1 MELVLSLNNKKF
13 LYDYKSMGVKRFVL
27 GCQYSFHAPYIF
39 SLEEIKELCEMQKD
53 VKFYVALNYLYD
65 QRMNDD
71 VKAFIRELSEMNV
84 YGLLF
89 QDFGVLNIVK
99 KNGYSFDMM
108 YSPET
113 LNTNGNTLN
122 ILQTQGVNSAF
133 LSRVVPLE
141 EQLLIKKKTT
151 MPLMMQCHGI
161 EYIAASK
168 RKLLSNYK
176 DASNK
181 EFGVSYEDNLTLL
194 AKNSDYKFRI
204 YEDDKGTHI
213 FSKARLYTLD
223 LMTYMSEFDYLY
235 IETMDMSDNECL
247 EVTSIYSDCM
257 MSFKNGRYNKEVKE
271 FLPLLIKLN
280 TPLDRGFL
288 FDSTVYKLEDMRR
301 LDL

>member
-1 MELVLSLNNKKF
+1 MELVLSLNNKNF
-13 LYDYKSMGVKRFVL
+13 LYDYKSMGVKTFVL
-27 GCQYSFHAPYIF
+27 GCPYSFHSPF
-39 SLEEIKELCEMQKD
+39 SFSYDEIKQLCEEHKD
-53 VKFYVALNYLYD
+53 VRFYVALNYLYD
-65 QRMNDD
+65 QHTISEIKDYIH
-71 VKAFIRELSEMNV
+71 KLSEINV

-89 QDFGVLNIVK
+89 QDFGILNIVK
-99 KNGYSFDMM
+99 KNGYKFDMM

-113 LNTNGNTLN
+113 LNTNANTLN
-122 ILQTQGVNSAF
+122 VLKDQGVHSAF
-133 LSRVVPLE
+133 LSRVIPLE
-141 EQLLIKKKTT
+141 EQLLIKKKTD
-151 MPLMMQCHGI
+151 MPLMIQCHGI

-176 DASNK
+176 EASNK
-181 EFGVSYEDNLTLL
+181 EFDVSYENNLSLL
-194 AKNSDYKFRI
+194 AKNSEYKFRI

-213 FSKARLYTLD
+213 FSKSRLYTLD

-247 EVTSIYSDCM
+247 EVTSLYSDCIV
-257 MSFKNGRYNKEVKE
+257 SFKNGRYNKEVKE
-271 FLPLLIKLN
+271 FMPLLIKLR